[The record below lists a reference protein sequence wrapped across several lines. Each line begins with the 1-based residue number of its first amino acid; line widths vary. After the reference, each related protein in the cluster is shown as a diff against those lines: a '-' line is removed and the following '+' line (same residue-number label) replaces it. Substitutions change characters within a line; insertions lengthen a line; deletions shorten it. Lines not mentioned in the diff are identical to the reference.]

1 MQQFPVCGRCSVRVF
16 YTHMTDT
23 LNTVQ
28 DDLSPAEITSIAT
41 ESTAQTPAT
50 NLATDIMVA
59 AAAEITHKAAP
70 EFTAKSTEEVEA
82 IADVPNGFVEL
93 GLAPELVQAVAD
105 LGYTQPT
112 AVQLRTIPLALPK
125 AGGSKDG
132 KSNGYTDMM
141 VSSQTGSGKTAAFL
155 LPVLHTLIQQMAEQ
169 DAAERAEFDQA
180 CADATAKGEPAPK
193 RAKRKDPTNPRN
205 FKAPAPGA
213 LIVCPTRELAQQ
225 VAQDAIEL
233 VKHTRGLRVANVV
246 GGIPYQL
253 QIAKLQNANLV
264 VATPGRLLD
273 LQRSMQIKLD
283 QVQFLVVDEADRM
296 LDLGFSDD
304 LADINDMTSQ
314 RRQTMMF
321 SATFAPRIQ
330 QLAMRVMH
338 DGGSSV
344 QKIQIDNPQ
353 EKHNNIKQVLFWAD
367 NAQHKRQMLDHW
379 LRDATIDQAIVFS
392 STQIEC
398 DGLAADLQQD
408 GFSAVA
414 LHGALSQGMRNR
426 RLMALRNGQ
435 VQILVATD
443 VAARGIDVPTITH
456 VFNFGLPMKAE
467 DYTHR
472 IGRTGRAGRDGLAVT
487 FAEIRDRR
495 KIGDIESYTRQPFKA
510 EVIPGLEPKVRMPEA
525 RKPIGRGGDRFGGE
539 RNYANAGGGFRG
551 GRPAPSGR
559 DFGGNRDRD
568 NAGGGFDNRAP
579 RGNFRDEQPRFE
591 QRAEPRFDQR
601 KEGGRFDAPRGDNRG
616 SDRFEQRA
624 APAHPWDKGDS
635 RPAPRQD
642 ARQDGPRQG
651 GRWEERG
658 GDNRNAARPAPRGA
672 AGDKFARG
680 PKQFGASNFKP
691 HTAGEGPAKRGGTRV
706 LKITRG

>member
-1 MQQFPVCGRCSVRVF
+1 
-16 YTHMTDT
+16 MTDT

-28 DDLSPAEITSIAT
+28 DDLSPAEITSIT
-41 ESTAQTPAT
+41 SESTAQAAQK
-50 NLATDIMVA
+50 NLATEIMVA
-59 AAAEITHKAAP
+59 AAAEITAETPA
-70 EFTAKSTEEVEA
+70 EIVSEESEKVEA
-82 IADVPNGFVEL
+82 IADEPNGFVEL

-112 AVQLRTIPLALPK
+112 AVQLRAIPLALPT

-132 KSNGYTDMM
+132 KSNGYTDLM

-169 DAAERAEFDQA
+169 EAAERAEFDQA
-180 CADATAKGEPAPK
+180 CADAAAKGEPAPK
-193 RAKRKDPTNPRN
+193 RSKRKDPTNPRN
-205 FKAPAPGA
+205 FKAPTPGA
-213 LIVCPTRELAQQ
+213 LILCPTRELAQQ

-283 QVQFLVVDEADRM
+283 KVQFLVVDEADRM

-487 FAEIRDRR
+487 FAEMRDRR

-510 EVIPGLEPKVRMPEA
+510 EVIPGLEPKARMPEA
-525 RKPIGRGGDRFGGE
+525 RKPMGRGGDRFGGE

-551 GRPAPSGR
+551 GRPAPGGR

-568 NAGGGFDNRAP
+568 NGGGFDNRAP

-591 QRAEPRFDQR
+591 QRSEPRFDAR
-601 KEGGRFDAPRGDNRG
+601 KEGGRFDAPRGEHRG
-616 SDRFEQRA
+616 GDRFEQRG

-651 GRWEERG
+651 GRWEDRG

-672 AGDKFARG
+672 AGAGDKFARG

-691 HTAGEGPAKRGGTRV
+691 HGAAGEGPAKRGGTRV

>member
-1 MQQFPVCGRCSVRVF
+1 
-16 YTHMTDT
+16 MTDT

-28 DDLSPAEITSIAT
+28 SDLSPAEITSIAT
-41 ESTAQTPAT
+41 ESTAQPAST
-50 NLATDIMVA
+50 NLATAIMVA
-59 AAAEITHKAAP
+59 AAAEINSDAAP
-70 EFTAKSTEEVEA
+70 EVNAEEVEVVS
-82 IADVPNGFVEL
+82 DVPNGFVEL

-112 AVQLRTIPLALPK
+112 AVQLRAIPLALPT

-132 KSNGYTDMM
+132 KSNGYTDLM

-169 DAAERAEFDQA
+169 EAAERAEFEQA
-180 CADATAKGEPAPK
+180 CADAAAKGEPAPK

-205 FKAPAPGA
+205 FKAPTPGA

-283 QVQFLVVDEADRM
+283 KVQFLVVDEADRM

-304 LADINDMTSQ
+304 LADINELTSQ

-495 KIGDIESYTRQPFKA
+495 KIGDIGVLHTPAFQGRSDSRPRAQSA
-510 EVIPGLEPKVRMPEA
+510 HA
-525 RKPIGRGGDRFGGE
+525 RSPQAHGRGGDRFGGE

-551 GRPAPSGR
+551 GRPAPGGR

-568 NAGGGFDNRAP
+568 GGGFDNRAP

-591 QRAEPRFDQR
+591 QRSEPRFDAR
-601 KEGGRFDAPRGDNRG
+601 KDGGRFDAPRGEHRG
-616 SDRFEQRA
+616 GDRFEQRG

-651 GRWEERG
+651 GRWEDRG

-680 PKQFGASNFKP
+680 PKQFGAGNFKP
-691 HTAGEGPAKRGGTRV
+691 HTAGEGPAGKRGGTRV
-706 LKITRG
+706 LKITRA